1 MLPRSGR
8 QEDAGGRG
16 CDQRG
21 HADNRRDPPETGP
34 EAHPE
39 PALLADGLAH
49 GGQLRR
55 GGRAGGRALTLGP
68 HRRRQLFEDGLIF
81 WRHPGV
87 GRHRSTSGRYPSW
100 VGPKCPIRPARWNG
114 RGRSSQRAEIKSE
127 RTSPPTVSDAERN
140 PLGGF
145 VKVISSARPP
155 PRPLRPSGGQA
166 STASGSWRAPSFLS
180 PSRPLDQRS
189 KWRRVTGLG
198 PGSPSRCG
206 SRRRSLLFMKTIEG
220 SEEGLRDRSEA
231 PTRGDAPGGTW
242 LPVPC
247 ERGALPVES
256 RPRTCPGFSTRQ

>member
-127 RTSPPTVSDAERN
+127 RTSPPTVSGAERN
-140 PLGGF
+140 PPGGF

-166 STASGSWRAPSFLS
+166 STASGPDGAFLLPVAVS
-180 PSRPLDQRS
+180 TTASTVEMAACYRLGTRVLFS
-189 KWRRVTGLG
+189 LRRVFLWR
-198 PGSPSRCG
+198 GSLHC
-206 SRRRSLLFMKTIEG
+206 
-220 SEEGLRDRSEA
+220 
-231 PTRGDAPGGTW
+231 
-242 LPVPC
+242 
-247 ERGALPVES
+247 
-256 RPRTCPGFSTRQ
+256 PRTQGGPDLPSGMASASR